1 MVTNTKFLG
10 VQIDNNLDWT
20 SQFNHVVLKIKRNM
34 RMLQHSAKLL
44 SSYAKRNLYY
54 GHIYS
59 HLSYCIGTWGP
70 LMQQSQIKKLQ
81 KLQNKCVNLIDSS
94 RSDLITKFSN
104 LHVLRINEVID
115 LQLIKTGY
123 RLLNKN
129 LPKALLE
136 ILKTDHKNK
145 SLQKNHCYAT
155 RHRNIQNLPRV
166 SNDKYSN
173 SFLCKSVKL
182 IQPLLFITQQSTS
195 LKYFVRRYNDSLF
208 ATGDNIL

>member
-1 MVTNTKFLG
+1 MISDWFKANKLTLNLDKSMCMPFAKNHNIADLCLSELGLPMVTNTKFLG

-70 LMQQSQIKKLQ
+70 LMQQSQINKLQ

-104 LHVLRINEVID
+104 LHVL
-115 LQLIKTGY
+115 
-123 RLLNKN
+123 
-129 LPKALLE
+129 
-136 ILKTDHKNK
+136 
-145 SLQKNHCYAT
+145 
-155 RHRNIQNLPRV
+155 
-166 SNDKYSN
+166 
-173 SFLCKSVKL
+173 
-182 IQPLLFITQQSTS
+182 
-195 LKYFVRRYNDSLF
+195 
-208 ATGDNIL
+208 